1 MALPAD
7 EDAIV
12 KSRAVIVIGPP
23 WVRSGTGRVMQ
34 NQIAYYRQR
43 GYLTVFLGVAVDS
56 LHVRS
61 CWVWDVFAQG
71 APELGAEHV
80 SSAVLEPLRRRDRY
94 ARHIGGL
101 LRHRLRGTALNGI
114 VDVART
120 AKLPDEFSQFSG
132 QPRRRAH
139 PRQSRIHIGLRAA
152 LAPPVVPQWPPGAYD
167 C

>member
-120 AKLPDEFSQFSG
+120 AKLPDEFSSFWTAS
-132 QPRRRAH
+132 PSSSSTSITYTHWA
-139 PRQSRIHIGLRAA
+139 SRSTCAA
-152 LAPPVVPQWPPGAYD
+152 GGPAMAARCL
-167 C
+167 